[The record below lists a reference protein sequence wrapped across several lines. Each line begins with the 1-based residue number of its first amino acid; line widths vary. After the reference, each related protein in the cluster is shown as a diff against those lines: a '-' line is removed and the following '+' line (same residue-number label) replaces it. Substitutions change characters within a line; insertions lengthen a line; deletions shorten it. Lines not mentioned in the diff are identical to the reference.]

1 MGDARLAVAER
12 VPIFALLGANAMSW
26 VGNIMTSVAVPWF
39 VLETTGSAAR
49 TGLTGSAIGLGT
61 VLAAFFGGPVVDRL
75 GFKRTSVLAD
85 LMSGV
90 TVALV
95 PLLYWADALAYWQL
109 LVLVFLGSVLDAPGG
124 SAREALIPDL
134 VRSAGMPIE
143 RANSADAAIP
153 RFAQFLGP
161 PLAGVLIVVF
171 GASNVLLVDAATFA
185 VSALLIAVAVPS
197 SARPTEELSP
207 EESRGYF
214 AQLLEGLR
222 FVRGNLLILSMILVA
237 TVANLLDTPLVSVI
251 LPVYAK
257 TVYDSALSLGVML
270 GAFGAGALLGTVLFG
285 AVGHRLPR
293 RLTFILCFVAAPALG
308 YLTLA
313 VMPPL
318 AVLVGAFALGGLIGG
333 PINPLYSTVIQEHT
347 PRQMRGRVFGVLT
360 ALAMAGIPLGAAL
373 GGFLVEGIGLRLT
386 VLGMGAVYLAVTLC
400 MFFNPA
406 MREMDATKE
415 RSTSE
420 NVPPRQSGE

>member
-1 MGDARLAVAER
+1 VGDARLAFAER

-26 VGNIMTSVAVPWF
+26 VGNIMSSVAVPWF

-49 TGLTGSAIGLGT
+49 TGLTGAAIGLGT

-95 PLLYWADALAYWQL
+95 PLLYWAGALAFWQL

-134 VRSAGMPIE
+134 SRSAGMPIE

-153 RFAQFLGP
+153 RLAQFLGP
-161 PLAGVLIVVF
+161 PLAGVLIILV

-197 SARPTEELSP
+197 SGRPTEELSP

-360 ALAMAGIPLGAAL
+360 ALAMAGIPLYR
-373 GGFLVEGIGLRLT
+373 IRLKSSWKI
-386 VLGMGAVYLAVTLC
+386 M
-400 MFFNPA
+400 PP
-406 MREMDATKE
+406 EAT
-415 RSTSE
+415 
-420 NVPPRQSGE
+420 SGSW